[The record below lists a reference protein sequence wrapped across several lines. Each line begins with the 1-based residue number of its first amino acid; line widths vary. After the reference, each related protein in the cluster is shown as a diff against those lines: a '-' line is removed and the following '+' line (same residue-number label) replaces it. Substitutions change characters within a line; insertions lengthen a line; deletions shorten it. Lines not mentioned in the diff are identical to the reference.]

1 MMPPIMNPRMALV
14 KVLLRAFSNCRSA
27 ISSLILLPLLETMTE
42 PIARTRSATGM
53 VWRARRPGTHVGSVA
68 MIRVVNSIPRARV
81 MLMEIWATVAARRIW
96 TGASFRAM

>member
-1 MMPPIMNPRMALV
+1 
-14 KVLLRAFSNCRSA
+14 
-27 ISSLILLPLLETMTE
+27 
-42 PIARTRSATGM
+42 
-53 VWRARRPGTHVGSVA
+53 